1 MVYVAGLA
9 TIYDAAL
16 LNGVVIALLTSG
28 FTLTHTTSG
37 FPNLG
42 HTLNLGVGMLT
53 AFIFSQATGLPVF
66 TAMPLVILVTGV
78 YSLATY
84 RVIFKRIEKPELAT
98 LAGLGLLYAGVNL
111 LVIAIHYL
119 RNRVETSWWCGPA
132 SMNIEGL
139 HFHYPRNTYLG
150 ITECTW
156 ISLIIMA
163 IAVVGFQFIKN
174 QGTYNLFTA
183 FSENKELLMIQGVNT
198 EKIVQAAWFIA
209 GCLGGLAGAMIPYL
223 FKGYPGKYSQYLFTE
238 VAASAAFAGMRSPK
252 LGFLAGLVVG
262 FLEIILVTLGQTIIG
277 VWVGE
282 YLEIFPMIVMVLSFT
297 VMSLRQD
304 QST

>member
-1 MVYVAGLA
+1 MMGLS
-9 TIYDAAL
+9 TLYDAAL

-28 FTLTHTTSG
+28 FTLTHTTSK

-53 AFIFSQATGLPVF
+53 AFLFSQSTGLPVF
-66 TAMPLVILVTGV
+66 TSIPIVILITGF
-78 YSLATY
+78 YNLATY
-84 RVIFKRIEKPELAT
+84 RIIFKRIEKPELAG

-111 LVIAIHYL
+111 LTITLHYL
-119 RNRVETSWWCGPA
+119 RTRIETTWWCGPPLI
-132 SMNIEGL
+132 SIEQL

-156 ISLIIMA
+156 INVIIITA
-163 IAVVGFQFIKN
+163 AVVGFQIIKKK
-174 QGTYNLFTA
+174 GKYTLFRA
-183 FSENKELLMIQGVNT
+183 YSENHELLMIQGINA
-198 EKIVQAAWFIA
+198 EKLVQASWFIA
-209 GCLGGLAGAMIPYL
+209 GCLGGLGGAMIPYF
-223 FKGYPGKYSQYLFTE
+223 FKGYPGKYSQYFFTD

-262 FLEIILVTLGQTIIG
+262 FLEIIIVTLNQATIG
-277 VWVGE
+277 VWIGE
-282 YLEIFPMIVMVLSFT
+282 YNAIFPMMIMVASFT
-297 VMSLRQD
+297 IMSLRQD